1 MVSGKKQVLVL
12 EGSPRQGNTALVTD
26 WVLAGLGKKGVEV
39 RRVRVCELNI
49 AGCQECF
56 GCRAE
61 MRAAGCRQDDD
72 MIELYD
78 RIVDADLVLWT
89 SPVFCWGV
97 TSQLKAVVDRCFAL
111 LKGESLVK
119 GSNWAV
125 ILTAGGDHY
134 DGADLAVEMFRRL
147 AEFGKA
153 NYLGQLVVP
162 DCPEPVVLKR
172 RTEVAELARRFGREL
187 RRRLAD

>member
-1 MVSGKKQVLVL
+1 MGDMKKKVLVL
-12 EGSPRQGNTALVTD
+12 EGSPRRGNTALVTD
-26 WVLAGLGKKGVEV
+26 WVLEGLGKKGVEV

-61 MRAAGCRQDDD
+61 KRRAGCQQDDD
-72 MIELYD
+72 MLELYD
-78 RIVDADLVLWT
+78 LIVDADLVIWT
-89 SPVFCWGV
+89 SPIFCWGV

-119 GSNWAV
+119 GSNWAL

-162 DCPEPVVLKR
+162 SCSEPGVLKR
-172 RTEVAELARRFGREL
+172 RQEVVESARRFGREL
-187 RRRLAD
+187 RSQIIG